1 MKKIYFLTIHSF
13 MTRKSLLFAMMLL
26 FSSLGMAQQ
35 SIILPGDGTSSQ
47 FSAPQDGLKYQRIFY
62 LITPDEM
69 GLTDI
74 SNGGSIDELGFTLTE
89 APTKNNDSS
98 ATLNF
103 PGSNFPSNSET
114 STTVSTFS
122 YTGLPDGA
130 EIIEAKLILTD
141 FTAEAPSKRNE
152 LRYSLSG
159 AYTLT
164 EASVSTADSPGTVA
178 NTEVALNNFPTTAG
192 SINLQLRETVDTT
205 ASVNDATLGAARIEL
220 TYKIKGKIKVYLGNT
235 NDTERTL
242 ATTWTTMSTTDTSET
257 ITIEPGPYEWRV
269 KAIVGGVDTPYSD
282 TLAFTS
288 SNPEDCNTPTNAD
301 VTNVDLNSATVT
313 WNAPPSNGFIN
324 YQVQY
329 REIGTDTYFTAAT
342 ITNPA
347 VKTATISPLS
357 SGTTYQWQVI
367 QNCSNSD
374 PVSIGGIFTTTDNG
388 CGNVT
393 LIDLS
398 VASSSDNSVSLTWSD
413 GGDDV
418 SYEIDYKR
426 DGTSTYT
433 TLTSSSDS
441 IIISGLDAG
450 TTYDWR
456 VRSSCLDL
464 NTGTIRKGPY
474 SESSSFT
481 TTGTA
486 SLFAPDGLKNN
497 ELNQTQ
503 VAFSWNQVTN
513 ATSYVLEYRI
523 KESITWTDVQAEGL
537 TLVYDE
543 FFELPE
549 ETGPYSLPLSTQ
561 FLYTAGQGLYVAVEY
576 TRAEGALAPR
586 NKSLSTQTGI
596 LTEEDNNGGL
606 TRKFFSFSTQTPESA
621 SMQREVLPPSFFRP
635 QTHIISN
642 TLTDIAEVATI
653 YALGHHAISFS
664 NPSPIAALIKNH
676 DVSNQ
681 TFTINVT
688 ITAEDG
694 TQAAFFSSSETVN
707 AESELIVSFSNWVP
721 SKAGNYTITV
731 SIPNQSGEGVLKN
744 NSSTYTQV
752 VGPALIGYTDDLP
765 SFTSAGFDTGSGL
778 ILARHTLDG
787 CGKINAADVFLDFSS
802 VGKSVYAV
810 VLDKDGNIL
819 DQSASFTPSQFE
831 VNDYYSFIF
840 PTTPTLNSGEDFY
853 VGLAQTASTDTYNP
867 VGVQW
872 ETEDIRSTAYYR
884 ANLNGS
890 GLVETKAPG
899 RLMIKAELIAEGV
912 VPVIDGN
919 TTLCSDNTSNTL
931 TVIAES
937 QRVANEVTAFTRG
950 GIAEPIDQSGF
961 NVGRLLGAPDVYPNF
976 DNSEDNFLTNQNNF
990 TNTQVIEVITVEL
1003 SGAASD
1009 IDYVDIYETYR
1020 EGSDVTIAVEAIS
1033 TSGNVPVPL
1042 ESSPTAGSSTSRII
1056 RYKAASTVSAVTGLV
1071 ITITSPNI
1079 GSKVGIDAIVAGTTG
1094 TANFND
1100 YAWSQ
1105 DGTTL
1110 MGETSASLIVNQTG
1124 TYTVITDSGT
1134 CEQLASLDVTSPVV
1148 PTINVNNTD
1157 ADLSAQGITVNVAMD
1172 MATFCEGAALTL
1184 ISSEPTGNTW
1194 SNGATTESIT
1204 LSDASQSGLYTVTY
1218 NDGFCEA
1225 TSATFNVVI
1234 NATPPVNISGNAGI
1248 CPSSSTTLDATINDG
1263 NNYSYEWST
1272 GSVSPTIN
1280 VSSANTYTVSVTDD
1294 NGCINTDNIITFNAS
1309 NPNAI
1314 INGDLGICAGS
1325 TTTLSASPTS
1335 AESSYLWSTN
1345 ETTADI
1351 MVSTAATISVTI
1363 TDDNGCVGS
1372 TSVNTVVNPLPT
1384 PQIAG
1389 DVSFCDGAPSNVI
1402 LSTLLSY
1409 SSYQWSTGSNA
1420 SFINVVIDQNSTFSV
1435 TVTDANGCVGSDSI
1449 DSFSEGSVPVTPLPI
1464 TGTTSGICGT
1474 TTLSYSV
1481 NPVADAD
1488 YYVWNFPEGV
1498 VILSGQGTTNVTVG
1512 VSGGFDAGIIE
1523 VLAANDCGASPTV
1536 GYTFPVLQTNPD
1548 MPDTP
1553 IGPTVISA
1561 PGLPVTYTV
1570 PVVAGATS
1578 YNWTVPPG
1586 VGIINGQG
1594 TNTVTLS
1601 FASFFDMGDI
1611 CVDASNACG
1620 VSFCC
1625 SDNCLSVEADFLISP
1640 ELSYLMTGKF
1650 EDHEVSEQQALPVIT
1665 QQPKPLSLSAYP
1677 NPNRGQFTIEGE
1689 LNTQA
1694 NLEIRVFSML
1704 GKMVY
1709 NQNFGFREDMYLN
1722 QEISLQ
1728 NFVAGTYLVYVINGD
1743 EQWNTKIIVI
1753 E

>member
-1 MKKIYFLTIHSF
+1 
-13 MTRKSLLFAMMLL
+13 MMLL

-47 FSAPQDGLKYQRIFY
+47 FSAPQDGLRYQRIFY

-74 SNGGSIDELGFTLTE
+74 SNGGTIDELGFTLTE
-89 APTKNNDSS
+89 APTKNNDAS

-103 PGSNFPSNSET
+103 PGSNFESNSET
-114 STTVSTFS
+114 STTVSTLN

-130 EIIEAKLILTD
+130 EIITASLILTD
-141 FTAEAPSKRNE
+141 FTAVSPSKRNE

-159 AYTLT
+159 GYTLA
-164 EASVSTADSPGTVA
+164 EASVSNADSPGTVGTV
-178 NTEVALNNFPTTAG
+178 NVALNNFPTTAAN
-192 SINLQLRETVDTT
+192 INLNLRETVDTT
-205 ASVNDATLGAARIEL
+205 ANDVDATLASARIEL
-220 TYKIKGKIKVYLGNT
+220 TYKIKGNIKVYLGNT
-235 NDTERTL
+235 SDTERTL
-242 ATTWTTMSTTDTSET
+242 ATTWTTMSTTNTSET

-269 KAIVGGVDTPYSD
+269 KAIVGGVDSPYSD
-282 TLAFTS
+282 TLAFIS
-288 SNPEDCNTPTNAD
+288 SDPEDCNTPTNAD
-301 VTNVDLNSATVT
+301 VTNVGLNSATVT
-313 WNAPPSNGFIN
+313 WSAPTSNGFTN
-324 YQVQY
+324 YQVQFK
-329 REIGTDTYFTAAT
+329 EIGADNYTTFET
-342 ITNPA
+342 ITNA
-347 VKTATISPLS
+347 ATKTSTITNLS
-357 SGTTYQWQVI
+357 SGTTYQWQVV
-367 QNCSNSD
+367 QNCSDSD
-374 PVSIGGIFTTTDNG
+374 PVSIGGVFTTTDNG

-393 LIDLS
+393 LTGLS
-398 VASSSDNSVSLTWSD
+398 VSSATDESVELTWTAES
-413 GGDDV
+413 DV
-418 SYEIDYKR
+418 SYEIDYR
-426 DGTSTYT
+426 RTGTSTYT
-433 TLTSSSDS
+433 TVTSSSNS
-441 IIISGLDAG
+441 VTISGLDAG

-456 VRSSCLDL
+456 IRTSCVDDSN
-464 NTGTIRKGPY
+464 NTVVIRKGPY
-474 SESSSFT
+474 SSVSTFT

-486 SLFAPDGLKNN
+486 PLFAPDGLENN
-497 ELNQTQ
+497 ELSQTQ
-503 VAFSWNQVTN
+503 VTFSWNPVTN

-537 TLVYDE
+537 TLVYDD

-549 ETGPYSLPLSTQ
+549 ETGPYSLPLSSQ
-561 FLYTAGQGLYVAVEY
+561 FSYTAGQGLYVAVEY
-576 TRAEGALAPR
+576 TRADGDLAPKNR
-586 NKSLSTQTGI
+586 SLSTQTGI
-596 LTEEDNNGGL
+596 LTEEDNNGDV
-606 TRKFFSFSTQTPESA
+606 TSKFFSFSTQTPTSA
-621 SMQREVLPPSFFRP
+621 TAQREVLPSSFFRP

-642 TLTDIAEVATI
+642 ALTDIAEVATI
-653 YALGHHAISFS
+653 YALGYHAISFS

-676 DVSNQ
+676 DSSNQ
-681 TFTINVT
+681 TFTVNVT
-688 ITAEDG
+688 ITDVNG
-694 TQAAFFSSSETVN
+694 TQAASFSSSETVN
-707 AESELIVSFSNWVP
+707 AESEALVSFSNWVP
-721 SKAGNYTITV
+721 SQAGTYTITV
-731 SIPNQSGEGVLKN
+731 SIPTQSGEGVLVN
-744 NSSTYTQV
+744 NTNTYTQV
-752 VGPALIGYTDDLP
+752 VGPALLGYANDLS

-787 CGKINAADVFLDFSS
+787 CGKINAADIFLDFSA
-802 VGKSVYAV
+802 VDESVYAV

-831 VNDYYSFIF
+831 VNDYHTFFF
-840 PTTPTLNSGEDFY
+840 PNTPSITSGEDFY
-853 VGLAQTASTDTYNP
+853 VGLAQTASADAYNP

-872 ETEDIRSTAYYR
+872 ETEDIRSTTYYR
-884 ANLNGS
+884 ANIDGS

-899 RLMIKAELIAEGV
+899 RLMIKAEIIAEGV

-919 TTLCSDNTSNTL
+919 LTLCSTNTSNTL
-931 TVIAES
+931 TVVAES

-950 GIAEPIDQSGF
+950 GVAIDIDQSGF
-961 NVGRLLGAPDVYPNF
+961 NVGQLLGAPNVYPNF

-990 TNTQVIEVITVEL
+990 TNTEVIEVVTIEL

-1020 EGSDVTIAVEAIS
+1020 EGSEVTIAVEAV
-1033 TSGNVPVPL
+1033 TGGGNVSIPL

-1056 RYKAASTVSAVTGLV
+1056 RYKAASTVSSVTGL
-1071 ITITSPNI
+1071 ILTITSPDL
-1079 GSKVGIDAIVAGTTG
+1079 GSKIGIDAIVAGTTG
-1094 TANFND
+1094 TASFND

-1105 DGTTL
+1105 DGSTL
-1110 MGETSASLIVNQTG
+1110 MGETSASLTVTQTG

-1134 CEQLASLDVTSPVV
+1134 CAQIASVDVTGPVV

-1157 ADLSAQGITVNVAMD
+1157 SDLSAQGITVNVTMD
-1172 MATFCEGAALTL
+1172 MATFCEGASLTL

-1204 LSDASQSGLYTVTY
+1204 LSDASESGLYTVTY

-1225 TSATFNVVI
+1225 TSTTFNVVI
-1234 NATPPVNISGNAGI
+1234 NATPAVDIAGAAGI
-1248 CPSSSTTLDATINDG
+1248 CPNSSTTLDATINDG

-1272 GSVSPTIN
+1272 GSVSSSIN
-1280 VSSANTYTVSVTDD
+1280 TNAAATYTVSVTDD
-1294 NGCINTDNIITFNAS
+1294 NGCVGTDDITTFAAS
-1309 NPNAI
+1309 NPDAM
-1314 INGDLGICAGS
+1314 INGDVGICAGS

-1351 MVSTAATISVTI
+1351 SVSTAATISVTI
-1363 TDDNGCVGS
+1363 TDVNGCTGS
-1372 TSVNTVVNPLPT
+1372 ASVNTVVNPLPT
-1384 PQIAG
+1384 PQIVG
-1389 DVSFCDGAPSNVI
+1389 DVSFCDGAPSNVV
-1402 LSTLLSY
+1402 LSTLVSY
-1409 SSYQWSTGSNA
+1409 SSYQWSTGSSA

-1464 TGTTSGICGT
+1464 TGTTSGICGS

-1481 NPVADAD
+1481 DPVADAD

-1498 VILSGQGTTNVTVG
+1498 VILSGQGTTNVTVD
-1512 VSGGFDAGIIE
+1512 VSGSFDAGIIE

-1536 GYTFPVLQTNPD
+1536 GFTFPVLQTNPD

-1553 IGPTVISA
+1553 TGPTVISA

-1570 PVVAGATS
+1570 PAVAGATS

-1586 VGIINGQG
+1586 VGIISGQG
-1594 TNTVTLS
+1594 TNTVTVA

-1611 CVDASNACG
+1611 CVDAVNACG

-1625 SDNCLSVEADFLISP
+1625 SDNCLFVMSDFVVSP

-1650 EDHEVSEQQALPVIT
+1650 EDNEVSDEQLLPVTT

-1677 NPNRGQFTIEGE
+1677 NPNRGQFTIEGQ

-1709 NQNFGFREDMYLN
+1709 NQNFGFREDTYLN

-1728 NFVAGTYLVYVINGD
+1728 NFAAGTYLVYVINGD
-1743 EQWNTKIIVI
+1743 EQWNTKIVVI